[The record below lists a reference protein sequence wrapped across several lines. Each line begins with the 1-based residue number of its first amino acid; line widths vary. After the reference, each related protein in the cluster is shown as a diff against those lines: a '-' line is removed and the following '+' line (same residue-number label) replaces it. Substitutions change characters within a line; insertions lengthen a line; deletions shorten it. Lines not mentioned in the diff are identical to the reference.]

1 MISALLFDFGGT
13 LDADG
18 LHWLDRFY
26 AIYSDIGLPEIPK
39 KLIKEAFYWADEQAE
54 LDPGMRSAGLRTM
67 MERHVHWQFQK
78 LGMENRTL
86 EARAAA
92 AFYKPADR
100 ILRRN
105 RQVLEKLHQAGL
117 KLGIISN
124 FYGNIDALCQEFS
137 LKPYMNVILDS
148 AVVGLKK
155 PDPKLFAL
163 ALEKLKCPA
172 DEIAFVGDS
181 FERDM
186 LPAKSLGMQTFWLIG
201 GDKDLIPPDP
211 SKVDRVIKSLEDLP
225 HVLGLGQK
233 VER

>member
-26 AIYSDIGLPEIPK
+26 TIYADIGLPEIPK
-39 KLIKEAFYWADEQAE
+39 KKIKEAFYWADEQAE

-78 LGMENRTL
+78 LGL
-86 EARAAA
+86 ESKALEVRAAA

-105 RQVLEKLHQAGL
+105 SHIFEKLRHAGL

-124 FYGNIDALCQEFS
+124 FYGNIEALCREYS
-137 LKPYMNVILDS
+137 LWPHLNVILDS
-148 AVVGLKK
+148 AIVGLRK

-163 ALEKLKCPA
+163 ALERLKLPA
-172 DEIAFVGDS
+172 QAVVFVGDS
-181 FERDM
+181 FERDIV
-186 LPAKSLGMQTFWLIG
+186 PAKLLGMQTFWLV
-201 GDKDLIPPDP
+201 GDKDILPPDP
-211 SKVDRVIKSLEDLP
+211 SKVDRVIRSLEDLP
-225 HVLGLGQK
+225 HELGLGQK
-233 VER
+233 VAT